1 MQDPQQARS
10 GKSKKCCDEDLVGS
24 RVIDVEVGVEHAMRV
39 LQEIPAL
46 IPWSEEEQTGGGG
59 VAAGADVARGERG
72 RLVLLYFGGKWCRP
86 CVNFSPKLAKFYEEN
101 KDSVCLVFVSTD
113 RGPRDFDIFRKEKPY
128 LSVPFENVA
137 ARRKL
142 AKSLNVSMFP
152 SVIVIDSMQGT
163 ETSRYQHGKV
173 SHRRRGNRGDGRGV
187 DRGQEW
193 PDVGLLCLAEN
204 ASGLFRGGA
213 DPAVAYGRFLE
224 SVHCF

>member
-1 MQDPQQARS
+1 MIPKSFNSAISNRLYLINYTAMETRGCKTCS
-10 GKSKKCCDEDLVGS
+10 KHAHGKSKKCCDEDVVGS

-39 LQEIPAL
+39 LEEIPAL

-86 CVNFSPKLAKFYEEN
+86 CVKFSPKLAKFYEEN

-152 SVIVIDSMQGT
+152 SVIVIDSMQVGQKRLV
-163 ETSRYQHGKV
+163 TSMGKFAIDGE
-173 SHRRRGNRGDGRGV
+173 GNRGDAV
-187 DRGQEW
+187 KEW
-193 PDVGLLCLAEN
+193 TRAGMA
-204 ASGLFRGGA
+204 
-213 DPAVAYGRFLE
+213 
-224 SVHCF
+224 